1 MNTTCSWRMTS
12 TQRCTRRPRSV
23 TGSELVRGGL
33 VSVESLAGVLHHSRA
48 KGTAKLVLVGIA
60 NHDGDGGAWPT
71 VATLAKYAN
80 VTERNVQAAINKL
93 VSLGELAVHVQ
104 AGGTVDAPDH
114 TRPNRYDVLVS
125 CPPWCDRTTQH
136 RDTRATRQANL
147 RGVAIDTPPVSL
159 STPPPVSLSTPK
171 PSLQTITTPVRSSTT
186 DRARSCAVC
195 SAPDEVVCWERQ
207 RKLTRE
213 DRHSY
218 AAR

>member
-1 MNTTCSWRMTS
+1 M
-12 TQRCTRRPRSV
+12 
-23 TGSELVRGGL
+23 
-33 VSVESLAGVLHHSRA
+33 SVESLAGVLHHSRA

-71 VATLAKYAN
+71 IATLAKYAN
-80 VTERNVQAAINKL
+80 VTERNVQKSIDKL
-93 VSLGELAVHVQ
+93 VSLGELAVHLQ
-104 AGGTVDAPDH
+104 AGGTLDASDH

-136 RDTRATRQANL
+136 RDTRQSRQSHL
-147 RGVAIDTPPVSL
+147 RGVASDTPPVSRT
-159 STPPPVSLSTPK
+159 TPPPVSPATPK
-171 PSLQTITTPVRSSTT
+171 PSIPTKLTPVPDSTT

-195 SAPDEVVCWERQ
+195 SAPSRTTCEDRQ
-207 RKLTRE
+207 RKLASD